1 MLAAKKHA
9 GGATAGKFELI
20 QVLRFI
26 AALAVVVC
34 HSAFY
39 SKERLDS
46 GTISYNLG
54 ANGVPLFFVI
64 SGFVMMIAAEKMHN
78 ADGAWK
84 LFAIRRI
91 VRIVPLYWFA
101 TSVKLLTLLASAS
114 LVLHAQVDWLYIVKS
129 YFFVPAI
136 NVDNETKP
144 LLAVGW
150 TLLFEMFFYAVFTL
164 ALLVRVDAVK
174 FTAPIL
180 VTLAVA
186 SVFKSDAWNVALAF
200 YADPIV
206 LNFLWGML
214 TARLMQR
221 SVLVERNTAIVIL
234 LLSLGY
240 LFFPR
245 FPEYGNTITYGL
257 ASFLVVYCCASL
269 EKTVNFTM
277 PQGLVFLGAAS
288 YSIYLFHPLT
298 APVVP
303 EVFKRLGIIYSVP
316 SVIGSILVAL
326 CVGAFMYRFVE
337 CPLTDKLN
345 HYVKQ
350 YFSSLTDFRAR
361 AKSFE

>member
-9 GGATAGKFELI
+9 GSTTAGKFELI

-39 SKERLDS
+39 SKERLDP

-78 ADGAWK
+78 ASCTWK

-101 TSVKLLTLLASAS
+101 TSVKLFTLLAAAG

-180 VTLAVA
+180 VALAVA
-186 SVFKSDAWNVALAF
+186 SVFKSDAWNVALSF

-214 TARLMQR
+214 TARLMER
-221 SVLVERNTAIVIL
+221 SVLIKRNTAVVIL

-245 FPEYGNTITYGL
+245 FPEYGNTLTYGV
-257 ASFLVVYCCASL
+257 ASFFVVYCCASL
-269 EKTVNFTM
+269 EKAVNFTLPRSM
-277 PQGLVFLGAAS
+277 VFLGAAS

-316 SVIGSILVAL
+316 SVVGSIFVAL
-326 CVGAFMYRFVE
+326 CAGAFMYRFVE
-337 CPLTDKLN
+337 CPLTDRLN
-345 HYVKQ
+345 RYVKQ
-350 YFSSLTDFRAR
+350 YFSASANFRKQM
-361 AKSFE
+361 KSFE

>member
-1 MLAAKKHA
+1 MLAAKKHV
-9 GGATAGKFELI
+9 GDATAGKFELI

-39 SKERLDS
+39 SKERLDP

-64 SGFVMMIAAEKMHN
+64 SGFVMMVAAEKMRSM
-78 ADGAWK
+78 DGAWK

-101 TSVKLLTLLASAS
+101 TSVKLFTLLAAAS
-114 LVLHAQVDWLYIVKS
+114 LVLHAEVDWFYIVKS
-129 YFFVPAI
+129 YFFVPDI
-136 NVDNETKP
+136 NVDNDIKP

-150 TLLFEMFFYAVFTL
+150 TLLFEMFFYVIFTL
-164 ALLVRVDAVK
+164 ALLVRVDAVR

-180 VTLAVA
+180 VALAVA
-186 SVFKSDAWNVALAF
+186 SAFKSDTWNVALTF

-221 SVLVERNTAIVIL
+221 GLLIGRSAAVVIL
-234 LLSLGY
+234 LFSLGY

-245 FPEYGNTITYGL
+245 FPEYGNAITYGL
-257 ASFLVVYCCASL
+257 ASFGVVYCCASL
-269 EKTVNFTM
+269 EKTINFKV
-277 PQGLVFLGAAS
+277 PRGLVFLGAAS

-298 APVVP
+298 SPVVP

-316 SVIGSILVAL
+316 SVLGSIFVAL

-337 CPLTDKLN
+337 CPLTDRLN
-345 HYVKQ
+345 RYVKQ
-350 YFSSLTDFRAR
+350 YFNSSADFKKRV
-361 AKSFE
+361 KSFE

>member
-9 GGATAGKFELI
+9 GGTTGGKFELI

-101 TSVKLLTLLASAS
+101 TSVKLFTLLAVAS

-129 YFFVPAI
+129 YFFVPDM
-136 NVDNETKP
+136 NVDNEIKP

-150 TLLFEMFFYAVFTL
+150 TLLFEMFFYAIFTL

-180 VTLAVA
+180 IALAVA
-186 SVFKSDAWNVALAF
+186 SIFKSDTWNVALAF

-221 SVLVERNTAIVIL
+221 GVLIERSAAVVIL

-257 ASFLVVYCCASL
+257 ASFGVVYCCASL
-269 EKTVNFTM
+269 ENGLKFTV
-277 PQGLVFLGAAS
+277 PRGLVFLGAAS

-298 APVVP
+298 APAVP
-303 EVFKRLGIIYSVP
+303 EVFKRLGIIYSVS
-316 SVIGSILVAL
+316 SVLGSIFVAL
-326 CVGAFMYRFVE
+326 CVGAFIYRFVE
-337 CPLTDKLN
+337 RPLTDRLN
-345 HYVKQ
+345 RYVKQ
-350 YFSSLTDFRAR
+350 YFSSSVDFRKR
-361 AKSFE
+361 VRNFE

>member
-78 ADGAWK
+78 VDGAWRI
-84 LFAIRRI
+84 FAIRRV

-101 TSVKLLTLLASAS
+101 TSVKLFTLLAAAG

-136 NVDNETKP
+136 NVDNEAKP

-180 VTLAVA
+180 VALAVA
-186 SVFKSDAWNVALAF
+186 SIFKSDEWNVALAF

-257 ASFLVVYCCASL
+257 ASFLAVYCCTSL
-269 EKTVNFTM
+269 EKTMSFTM

-316 SVIGSILVAL
+316 SVLGSILVAL

-345 HYVKQ
+345 RYVKQ
-350 YFSSLTDFRAR
+350 HFTSLTDFRAR
-361 AKSFE
+361 A

>member
-9 GGATAGKFELI
+9 GGTTAGKFELI

-64 SGFVMMIAAEKMHN
+64 SGFVMMIAAEKMHG

-101 TSVKLLTLLASAS
+101 TSVKLFTLLAAAG
-114 LVLHAQVDWLYIVKS
+114 LVLHAQIDWLYIVKS
-129 YFFVPAI
+129 YFFVPDI
-136 NVDNETKP
+136 NVDNEIKP

-164 ALLVRVDAVK
+164 ALLIRVEAVK
-174 FTAPIL
+174 FIAPIL
-180 VTLAVA
+180 VALAVA
-186 SVFKSDAWNVALAF
+186 SVFKSDTWNVALAF

-214 TARLMQR
+214 AAKLMQR
-221 SVLVERNTAIVIL
+221 DVLIERSVAVVIL
-234 LLSLGY
+234 LFSLGY

-245 FPEYGNTITYGL
+245 FPEYGNVITYGL
-257 ASFLVVYCCASL
+257 ASFLSVYCCASL
-269 EKTVNFTM
+269 EKAIKFTM
-277 PQGLVFLGAAS
+277 PRVLVFLGAAS

-298 APVVP
+298 APAVP
-303 EVFKRLGIIYSVP
+303 EVFKKLGIIYSVP
-316 SVIGSILVAL
+316 SVVGSIFVAL
-326 CVGAFMYRFVE
+326 CAGAFMYRFVE
-337 CPLTDKLN
+337 SPLTDRLN
-345 HYVKQ
+345 RYVKQ
-350 YFSSLTDFRAR
+350 YFNSSTDFRKQM
-361 AKSFE
+361 KSFE